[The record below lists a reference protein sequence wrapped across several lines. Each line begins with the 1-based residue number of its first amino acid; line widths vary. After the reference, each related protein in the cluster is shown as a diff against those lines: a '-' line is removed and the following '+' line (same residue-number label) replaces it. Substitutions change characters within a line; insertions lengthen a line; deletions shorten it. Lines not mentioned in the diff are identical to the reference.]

1 MKFLLSK
8 TNFFKTMNFSKI
20 ISSTVFA
27 TSISLFSTLVIGTDK
42 VKAEACPDPSTY
54 TSMLGDEAT
63 SWLNDPDLEGG
74 CDGTPEV
81 YGVTVY
87 KMGLCED
94 NPFDGI
100 STLAT
105 TAGQSPTYT
114 SCSWTYVND
123 SGEYKSF
130 SSTSTA
136 TLTAGTSSL
145 PVAGTYPFAV
155 IVLEPVF
162 KIQDSYGPIKP
173 LTTST
178 EAVTYVSSATSATA
192 LTTGSAATRSM
203 DLTSFMGNPDD
214 IPGTEDGEEVC
225 NASDAVDPISGKGQI
240 TGWLVDS
247 DGKTIADNAAIATCT
262 GVDKLIG
269 VMDMTTSASGPGP
282 VTVTSTTTGITATFD
297 VSENGS
303 GIYYKG
309 GSCTPSSSE
318 SCLTIDGGP
327 FSVTFDVTDG

>member
-1 MKFLLSK
+1 
-8 TNFFKTMNFSKI
+8 MNYSKI
-20 ISSTVFA
+20 ISSTFFA
-27 TSISLFSTLVIGTDK
+27 TSISFFSTLGIGLDK
-42 VKAEACPDPSTY
+42 AKAGACPDPSTY
-54 TSMLGDEAT
+54 TSMLGAEST
-63 SWLNDPDLEGG
+63 SWLNDEDLEGG
-74 CDGTPEV
+74 CAGTPEV

-94 NPFDGI
+94 NPFAGI

-114 SCSWTYVND
+114 SCSWTYVNE

-145 PVAGTYPFAV
+145 PAVGNYPFAV

-162 KIQDSYGPIKP
+162 KIEDSYGPIKP
-173 LTTST
+173 FSNPLEGST
-178 EAVTYVSSATSATA
+178 VPVTYVTSSTSATA

-214 IPGTEDGEEVC
+214 IPGTTDGQQVC
-225 NASDAVDPISGKGQI
+225 NASDAVDPIEGKGSI

-247 DGKTIADNAAIATCT
+247 DGKTIADNAGITTCT

-269 VMDMTTSASGPGP
+269 VMDMRASASGPGP
-282 VTVTSTTTGITATFD
+282 VSVSSTTTGITATFD
-297 VSENGS
+297 VSDNGS
-303 GIYYKG
+303 GIYYKWEEG
-309 GSCTPSSSE
+309 EPPCDATADSCI
-318 SCLTIDGGP
+318 TIDGGP

>member
-1 MKFLLSK
+1 
-8 TNFFKTMNFSKI
+8 MNYSKI
-20 ISSTVFA
+20 ISSTFFA
-27 TSISLFSTLVIGTDK
+27 TSISFFSTLGIGLDK
-42 VKAEACPDPSTY
+42 AKAGACPDPSTY
-54 TSMLGDEAT
+54 TSMLGAEAT
-63 SWLNDPDLEGG
+63 SWLNDSDLEGG

-87 KMGLCED
+87 KMGLCEN

-100 STLAT
+100 SSLAT
-105 TAGQSPTYT
+105 SAGQSPSYT

-130 SSTSTA
+130 SSTSSA
-136 TLTAGTSSL
+136 TLTEGTSSL
-145 PVAGTYPFAV
+145 PVAGSYPFAV

-162 KIQDSYGPIKP
+162 KIEDSYGPIKP

-178 EAVTYVSSATSATA
+178 EAVTYVSSSSSSTA

-203 DLTSFMGNPDD
+203 NLLSFMGNPDD
-214 IPGTEDGEEVC
+214 IPGTTDGQQVC

-247 DGKTIADNAAIATCT
+247 NGDTIADNASISTCS

-269 VMDMTTSASGPGP
+269 VMDMRTSASGPGP
-282 VTVTSTTTGITATFD
+282 VTVSSTTTGITATFD
-297 VSENGS
+297 VSDNGS

-309 GSCTPSSSE
+309 GSCTPSASE
-318 SCLTIDGGP
+318 SCIVIDGGP

>member
-1 MKFLLSK
+1 
-8 TNFFKTMNFSKI
+8 MNFPKI
-20 ISSTVFA
+20 ISSAVCA
-27 TSISLFSTLVIGTDK
+27 TSISFFSTLVIGTDK
-42 VKAEACPDPSTY
+42 VKAEACPDPSDY

-87 KMGLCED
+87 KMGLCEE

-105 TAGQSPTYT
+105 TAGQSPTYG

-123 SGEYKSF
+123 DGEYESF
-130 SSTSTA
+130 SSTSSV
-136 TLTAGTSSL
+136 TLTEGTSSI
-145 PVAGTYPFAV
+145 PDVGTYPFAV

-178 EAVTYVSSATSATA
+178 EAVTYVTSSTSATA

-214 IPGTEDGEEVC
+214 IPGTEDGENVC
-225 NASDAVDPISGKGQI
+225 NASDAVDPIAGKGQI
-240 TGWLVDS
+240 TGWLVDING
-247 DGKTIADNAAIATCT
+247 DTIGDDASISTCT

-269 VMDMTTSASGPGP
+269 VMDMRTSASGPGP
-282 VTVTSTTTGITATFD
+282 VAVSSTTTAITATFV
-297 VSENGS
+297 VSDNGS

-309 GSCTPSSSE
+309 LEGDCTPSSTE
-318 SCLTIDGGP
+318 SCVTIDGGP